1 MIQKNSPLAILQRI
15 VGGELYKNI
24 LQGKTCLHKVL
35 SEYFLSIYDVHALG
49 QRANRIGCAHAAAVE
64 VVDGS
69 GDCLVVDGGGG
80 GDGRYVKF
88 PNTVAIPWTYTICLP
103 RAFRNINSSKYFT
116 FVKERIFFRSRRSRR
131 HHSSISQT

>member
-15 VGGELYKNI
+15 VGGELYKNV

-64 VVDGS
+64 VINGR
-69 GDCLVVDGGGG
+69 GNCLVVGGRSG
-80 GDGRYVKF
+80 GDARVVHFY
-88 PNTVAIPWTYTICLP
+88 NLVAIPRLNIVCLF
-103 RAFRNINSSKYFT
+103 RTFRNINRG
-116 FVKERIFFRSRRSRR
+116 EIGA
-131 HHSSISQT
+131 I

>member
-15 VGGELYKNI
+15 VGGELYKNV

-64 VVDGS
+64 VINGR
-69 GDCLVVDGGGG
+69 GNCLVVGGRSG
-80 GDGRYVKF
+80 GDARVVHFY
-88 PNTVAIPWTYTICLP
+88 NLVAIPRLNIVCLF
-103 RAFRNINSSKYFT
+103 RAFRNINRGKIGAIC
-116 FVKERIFFRSRRSRR
+116 KEVSTCRRRGCR
-131 HHSSISQT
+131 HHFNIGQA